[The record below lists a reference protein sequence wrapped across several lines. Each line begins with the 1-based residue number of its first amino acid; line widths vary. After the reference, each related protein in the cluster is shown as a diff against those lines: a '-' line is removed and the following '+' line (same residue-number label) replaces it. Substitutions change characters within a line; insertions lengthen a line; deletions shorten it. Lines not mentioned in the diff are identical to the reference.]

1 MEHLMAYAEAHGYEV
16 IERPLKRLRGF
27 YEPQFNL
34 IVLSSLLT
42 EVQKKSTLAHELGH
56 AFFGDRP
63 TSDPRLH
70 DFQER
75 RATFWAAQKI
85 IDTYAYADA
94 EAQYGSHPGA
104 LAQALGVTR
113 ELIVSW
119 QTHMGKA
126 A

>member
-1 MEHLMAYAEAHGYEV
+1 MSYAEAQGYEV
-16 IERPLKRLRGF
+16 IERPMERLRGF

-56 AFFGDRP
+56 ANFGDHP
-63 TSDPRLH
+63 TTDPRLH
-70 DFQER
+70 EFQER
-75 RATFWAAQKI
+75 RATYWGAQML
-85 IDTYAYADA
+85 IDTYAYAEA
-94 EAQYGSHPGA
+94 ESLYGSHPGA

-113 ELIVSW
+113 ELVVSW
-119 QTHMGKA
+119 QTYMGRA